1 MIGHV
6 GVQVKQK
13 ERGDGGIHKK
23 ILTKRFS
30 VEVVTTALLITIPAN
45 TLYLYYIGVWHEPR
59 KALEIM
65 ELVILYA
72 VPLFA
77 IWRHYQ
83 YITGRLGS

>member
-1 MIGHV
+1 MRV
-6 GVQVKQK
+6 
-13 ERGDGGIHKK
+13 DKK
-23 ILTKRFS
+23 ILTKRFFI
-30 VEVVTTALLITIPAN
+30 EVVTTGLLIAMPAN
-45 TLYLYYIGVWHEPR
+45 TLYLYYLGVWHEPR
-59 KALEIM
+59 KALEIT